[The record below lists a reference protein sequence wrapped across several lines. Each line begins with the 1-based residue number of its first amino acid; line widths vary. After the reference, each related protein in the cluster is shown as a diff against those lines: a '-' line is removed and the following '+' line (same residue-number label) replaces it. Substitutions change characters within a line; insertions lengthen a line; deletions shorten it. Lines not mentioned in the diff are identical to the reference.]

1 MFDFTVRSYLRE
13 YDVAFPEN
21 LRQALESEVKPGD
34 YVVVDQ
40 NVRRLHAENID
51 PILEN
56 LNYFEVE
63 ATEERKSYLGIE
75 PVMKNIIQSGFRRGN
90 RLIAIGGGIVQDIT
104 AFISSVLYRGVEWI
118 FFPTTLLAQADSC
131 IGSKTSINF
140 GPYKNQLGGFYPPSR
155 INICVSFL
163 QTLPEG
169 DLLSG
174 LGEMCHYYLI
184 AGEDDFKW
192 FSHQFDAACAK
203 DVAVLEEVTHRSL
216 MVKKPM
222 VEKDEFDRGE
232 RQVFNYGHSF
242 GHAVESLT
250 NYRIPHGIA
259 VAYGMDMANYV
270 SEKLGLLQPGMRGEA
285 RAFLKK
291 VWNLYPIDDVS
302 AEVMIEALGTDKKN
316 AGNQLG
322 LILTR
327 GYGDMFK
334 QLTDKQPVVEMLEE
348 YFRSETV

>member
-1 MFDFTVRSYLRE
+1 MSDFTVCSYLRE
-13 YDVAFPEN
+13 YNVHFSDD
-21 LRQALESEVKPGD
+21 LRQELETEVLPSD
-34 YVVVDQ
+34 FVLID
-40 NVRRLHAENID
+40 RRVLELHAEVFA
-51 PILEN
+51 PILEKVSFFAV
-56 LNYFEVE
+56 L
-63 ATEERKSYLGIE
+63 ASEERKSYLGIE
-75 PVMKNIIQSGFRRGN
+75 PIMENIIQSGFRRGN
-90 RLIAIGGGIVQDIT
+90 RLIAIGGGIIQDVT

-140 GPYKNQLGGFYPPSR
+140 GPYKNQLGGFYPPSK

-163 QTLPEG
+163 KSLPEG

-192 FSHQFDAACAK
+192 FAQQFDAVCAR
-203 DVAVLEEVTHRSL
+203 DVVVLEEVTHRSL
-216 MVKKPM
+216 MVKKSM

-232 RQVFNYGHSF
+232 RQIFNYGHSF
-242 GHAVESLT
+242 GHALESLT
-250 NYRIPHGIA
+250 NYRVPHGIG

-270 SEKLGLLQPGMRGEA
+270 SEKMELLQPGMRVEV
-285 RAFLKK
+285 RTFLEK
-291 VWNLYPIDDVS
+291 VWTLYPIADVT
-302 AEVMIEALGTDKKN
+302 ADKMIEALGKDKKN
-316 AGNQLG
+316 SGDRLG

-334 QLTDKQPVVEMLEE
+334 QFVDKKTVADLLEE
-348 YFRSETV
+348 YFRSEIQ